1 MHFLRLSFLMLFAA
15 VPAIAA
21 PVPVAPSKPVDLVLC
36 LDVSNSMDGL
46 IDSAKLKLWDIVNE
60 LAKVKPTPSLRVG
73 LYSYGHNS
81 YPKGNGWVRK
91 ELDLTGDLDEVYAKL
106 NGLKTGGGTEYV
118 ARVTRDAL
126 NEQKWTDEK
135 NSLRLIFVCGNEP
148 VDQDKEVH
156 LADVAKL
163 AHSKGVIINTI
174 YCGPEN
180 HPEYPGWKNY
190 AKDCGGEGAFISQ
203 DKARSTAIAT
213 PFDKDLAELSG
224 KLNTTYLACKSD
236 EKRAANQSVQDANAG
251 AAAPAA
257 AAERAVSKA
266 NGLYRNG
273 DWCLVEKFQNDP
285 NFDLTKIKEE
295 DLPDELKKLKPD
307 ERMAFLKKK
316 LEERVELQKKINDL
330 AGKRAKHIEEET
342 KKQPKDA
349 GEKALDEALR
359 GTIRTQ
365 AKDKGFEV
373 PAK

>member
-1 MHFLRLSFLMLFAA
+1 
-15 VPAIAA
+15 
-21 PVPVAPSKPVDLVLC
+21 
-36 LDVSNSMDGL
+36 MDGL
-46 IDSAKLKLWDIVNE
+46 IDSAKLKLRDIVNE
-60 LAKVKPTPSLRVG
+60 LAKVKPTPNLRVG

-81 YPKGNGWVRK
+81 YTKESGWVRK

-106 NGLKTGGGTEYV
+106 NGLKTGGGTELV

-135 NSLRLIFVCGNEP
+135 NALKIIFVCGNEP

-156 LADVAKL
+156 LSDVAKL
-163 AHSKGVIINTI
+163 AHTKGVIINTI
-174 YCGPEN
+174 YCGPES
-180 HPEYPGWKNY
+180 HPEFAGWNAY
-190 AKDCGGEGAFISQ
+190 AKDCDGQGAFISQ
-203 DKARSTAIAT
+203 DKARQAAIAT

-224 KLNTTYLACKSD
+224 KLNTTYMACKSD
-236 EKRAANQSVQDANAG
+236 EARGANQALQDKNAG

-273 DWCLVEKFQNDP
+273 DWCLVEKLQNDP
-285 NFDLTKIKEE
+285 KFDLSKIKEE

-316 LEERVELQKKINDL
+316 LEERVEIQKKINEL
-330 AGKRAKHIEEET
+330 GAKRAKHIEEET
-342 KKQPKDA
+342 KKQPKD
-349 GEKALDEALR
+349 EKDKALDEALR
-359 GTIRTQ
+359 GTIRMQ